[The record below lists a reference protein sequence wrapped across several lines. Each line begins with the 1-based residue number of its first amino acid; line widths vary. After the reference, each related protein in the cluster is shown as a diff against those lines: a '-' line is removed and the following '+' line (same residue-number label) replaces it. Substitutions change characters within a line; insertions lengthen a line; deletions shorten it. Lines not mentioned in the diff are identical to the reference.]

1 MQNKLR
7 AISPVAQVLFVV
19 LAIQSSGIARGGEE
33 QGWDPDTKFPA
44 LPPAEAIK
52 TIEVPKGYRLE
63 CVASEPM
70 VEEPA
75 MFAFDPNGA
84 MYVCEWRTYMQ
95 DEYGTKQLDPVS
107 RVVKLVDTDG
117 DGRMDQRTVYI
128 DNAILPRSVLPLAD
142 RVLVN
147 FTGSD
152 SVWAYFDDN
161 NDGVSDRREI
171 AYEGKPNNGNIEH
184 QNSGLIW
191 NLDNTICSNDYRF
204 RYLDGKMT
212 ASRHSVSRVSQWGLA
227 RDDDGRLFCTW
238 AGGANPAHS
247 FQLPAGYPI
256 LRINE
261 HTEGYKIPYALC
273 KVWDQS
279 SGGYKTEEERI
290 LRNLSACCGQTVLRS
305 HLMPEFYGRVVT
317 CEPVGRF
324 LRMSRI
330 DWKDGLGIA
339 DNAFPRSEFIRSTDA
354 YFRPVWSETGPDGCL
369 YFSDMYRGII
379 QEKEWFPTKST
390 DNRKDWVARY
400 HRVKKWGMVD
410 VVRHGR
416 IYRLVPEEKTLGA
429 MPRMVNEPAA
439 KWVEHLS
446 HPNGWWRDTAQ
457 KLIVSKKET
466 SVVPALTKMAAENSD
481 VNARLHA
488 MWTLEGLGVLPKDV
502 LLNNL
507 KHESARIRRA
517 SVQLGE
523 SRLAVKDAAIEGA
536 FAAMLK
542 DPDHQVVTQL
552 YLAYYNVSQPNQRN
566 IPSELLKQYNPI
578 IAALREK
585 EKAEAQQASL
595 SVAAK
600 QGKLVFE
607 TLCATCHGLDGRGV
621 KQGDIF
627 LAPALTKSELLRRN
641 GDVDSLVRV
650 LLKGQTGPIDGVT
663 YGEGMMPPLEQIYND
678 EQLASVLNFVGERWH
693 NWTKPIITDEVARV
707 RKENIDRKAPWTQS
721 ELKAAKSGD
730 RKKPAKES
738 ATAQQADT
746 RKLEPGVA
754 ESLQK
759 VLSGEASAAE
769 KSKSYEALALAKG
782 GNSENG
788 KGVFRRNCMVCHR
801 LGAEGIAFGPELK
814 DVSKR
819 MKRTE
824 IIESVLDPSAKMDS
838 KFASVHVTTQEG
850 ATVSGFMLTETPEAL
865 TIKIMGGVDKTLKKS
880 EIKKQVSSKLSSMP
894 DGLAQP
900 LSPGE
905 FLDLIAFLSNL

>member
-1 MQNKLR
+1 MLKISR
-7 AISPVAQVLFVV
+7 ANYPILLMVLFH
-19 LAIQSSGIARGGEE
+19 ACITPCGGEE
-33 QGWDPDTKFPA
+33 QGWDPDTKFPPLA
-44 LPPAEAIK
+44 PADAIK

-95 DEYGTKQLDPVS
+95 DEHGTKQLDPVS
-107 RVVKLVDTDG
+107 RVVRLVDTDG
-117 DGRMDQRTVYI
+117 DGRMDQRTVFI

-161 NDGVSDRREI
+161 KDGVSDRREL

-204 RYLDGKMT
+204 KYLDGKMT

-261 HTEGYKIPYALC
+261 HTEGYKIPYAIC

-279 SGGYKTEEERI
+279 SGGYKTEEQRI

-339 DNAFPRSEFIRSTDA
+339 DNAFPKSEFIRSTDA

-400 HRVKKWGMVD
+400 HRVKKWGMVE

-416 IYRLVPEEKTLGA
+416 IYRLVPEEKVAGPQ
-429 MPRMVNEPAA
+429 PRMLGEPAA
-439 KWVEHLS
+439 KWVEHLA
-446 HPNGWWRDTAQ
+446 HLNGWWRDTAQ
-457 KLIVSKKET
+457 KLIVSNKET
-466 SVVPALTKMAAENSD
+466 SVIPALTKMASEHTD

-488 MWTLEGLGVLPKDV
+488 MWTLEGLGALPKQI
-502 LLNNL
+502 LINNL

-523 SRLAVKDAAIEGA
+523 LRLAANDADVEKTLGS
-536 FAAMLK
+536 MLK
-542 DPDHQVVTQL
+542 DPDHQVVAQL
-552 YLAYYNVSQPNQRN
+552 YLAHFNASQPNQRS
-566 IPSELLKQYNPI
+566 IPPELLNQNNPLI
-578 IAALREK
+578 NALREK

-595 SVAAK
+595 STAAK

-607 TLCATCHGLDGRGV
+607 TLCATCHGLDGRGL
-621 KQGDIF
+621 KQGEIF
-627 LAPALTKSELLRRN
+627 LAPALTKSELFRRN

-663 YGEGMMPPLEQIYND
+663 YGEGMMPPLELIYND
-678 EQLASVLNFVGERWH
+678 DQLASVLNFVGERWH
-693 NWTKPIITDEVARV
+693 NWTKPVTAEEVARV
-707 RKENIDRKAPWTQS
+707 RKENLDRKAPWTQS

-730 RKKPAKES
+730 RKKPTKEVAAVS
-738 ATAQQADT
+738 PADT
-746 RKLEPGVA
+746 RKLEPGVS
-754 ESLQK
+754 ESLRK
-759 VLSGEASAAE
+759 VLTGEATTAE
-769 KSKSYEALALAKG
+769 KLKSYETLAQSKG
-782 GNSENG
+782 GNAEFG
-788 KGVFRRNCMVCHR
+788 KGVFRRNCMVCHQ

-819 MKRTE
+819 LKRTE
-824 IIESVLDPSAKMDS
+824 IIESILDPSAKMEP
-838 KFASVHVTTQEG
+838 KFASVNITLQDG
-850 ATVSGFMLTETPEAL
+850 AILTGFMDSDTTDTV
-865 TIKIMGGVDKTLKKS
+865 TIKIIGGVNKVVKKS
-880 EIKKQVSSKLSSMP
+880 EIKKQVVSKLSSMP
-894 DGLAQP
+894 DGLTQP
-900 LSPGE
+900 LSYGE
-905 FLDLIAFLSNL
+905 FLDLVEFLNSL